1 MSTVIEKAELQVT
14 FSKEKL
20 DALRFYMNEKDLTVE
35 DELEK
40 YIGSIYEK
48 YVPAATRRYLERND
62 EDQQME
68 NEIVASTESKEESI
82 TKKSSTGRTKKKTD
96 KIEKELQ
103 KEAIE
108 LEKLESMK
116 EEPEQMEEESQ
127 SMFLTM

>member
-1 MSTVIEKAELQVT
+1 MSTVREKAELQVT

-96 KIEKELQ
+96 KIEKEVQ
-103 KEAIE
+103 IEAIE
-108 LEKLESMK
+108 EKIESIK
-116 EEPEQMEEESQ
+116 EESEQMEEESQ

>member
-96 KIEKELQ
+96 KIEKEVQ
-103 KEAIE
+103 IEAIE
-108 LEKLESMK
+108 EKIESIK
-116 EEPEQMEEESQ
+116 EESEQMEEESQ